1 MTGNTHAFVPLKG
14 SSPLSCTGTMPR
26 DLSCGRA
33 GGIDVA
39 RAAAAAQGNGHGT
52 PAPCN
57 PCTADLTPFMHHRA
71 AGGELL

>member
-1 MTGNTHAFVPLKG
+1 MTGNADAFIPLKFR
-14 SSPLSCTGTMPR
+14 SPLSGTGTMPG

-39 RAAAAAQGNGHGT
+39 SAAAAAQGNGHGT

-71 AGGELL
+71 AGGELF